1 MTTQP
6 VNLYETLDSFS
17 DLWSPRIVAQ
27 FNDYD
32 VRVAKFHGEYL
43 WHAHLDTDELF
54 IVVAGRLTIHLRE
67 DGVERAVTLG
77 KGDTYVVPRGT
88 EHKPVSDAESRILM
102 VEPTGTL
109 TVGDTHEEV
118 PDYVDATTGH
128 HPGRAER

>member
-1 MTTQP
+1 MTSRP
-6 VNLYETLDSFS
+6 VNIKATLDSFS

-32 VRVAKFHGEYL
+32 VRVAKFHGEYI
-43 WHAHLDTDELF
+43 WHAHHDTDELF
-54 IVVAGRLTIHLRE
+54 IVVSGRLVIHLRE
-67 DGVERAVTLG
+67 AGAERSVTLEQ
-77 KGDTYVVPRGT
+77 GDTYVVPRGT
-88 EHKPVSDAESRILM
+88 EHKPVADDEAHILM

-128 HPGRAER
+128 RVA